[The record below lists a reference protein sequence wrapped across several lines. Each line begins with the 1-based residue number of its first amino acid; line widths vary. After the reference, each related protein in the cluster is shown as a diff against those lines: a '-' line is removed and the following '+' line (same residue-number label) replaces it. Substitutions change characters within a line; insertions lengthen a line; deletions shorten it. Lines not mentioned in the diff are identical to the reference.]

1 MAKIL
6 MLAKSGF
13 GKSTSLGNIPELEIE
28 GLDPKET
35 FIISCVNKPLPFKKA
50 SEKYVPITFDT
61 LKKDGKYI
69 ILPTDFNK
77 TAALK
82 SEMVKIMTTG
92 NRLITTDAQDV
103 AFAIS
108 IVSKSKTYKNIIV
121 DDLNYISQDY
131 YMKNSMKG
139 GWDTPKVIGYH
150 MSLIF
155 EAINDVPEDKNII
168 CMAHF
173 EEYKDAGGDSLSYK
187 FKSTGNMVD
196 GYITPEGKFEIV
208 LYGRSSY
215 NQADK
220 KSIREF
226 VTNHDGQYPAKSP
239 VGMFTSLYIP
249 NDLGKV
255 KTAIEEYYK

>member
-28 GLDPKET
+28 GLNPKET

-61 LKKDGKYI
+61 LKKDGTYI

-77 TAALK
+77 TAMLK
-82 SEMVKIMTTG
+82 SEMVKIMATG

-108 IVSKSKTYKNIIV
+108 IVNKSKTYKNIIV

-131 YMKNSMKG
+131 YMKNSKKG
-139 GWDTPKVIGYH
+139 GWETPKVIA
-150 MSLIF
+150 S
-155 EAINDVPEDKNII
+155 NI
-168 CMAHF
+168 
-173 EEYKDAGGDSLSYK
+173 K
-187 FKSTGNMVD
+187 
-196 GYITPEGKFEIV
+196 YI
-208 LYGRSSY
+208 L
-215 NQADK
+215 
-220 KSIREF
+220 
-226 VTNHDGQYPAKSP
+226 
-239 VGMFTSLYIP
+239 
-249 NDLGKV
+249 
-255 KTAIEEYYK
+255 